1 MSYNVDLHTHSTL
14 SPDGGLSISDY
25 SRLLSVRTLDY
36 IAITDHNEI
45 TFAQE
50 AHKMLGEAI
59 IVGEEI
65 MTTEGEIIG
74 LFLSEK
80 IEPHLSARE
89 AITQIKQQKGL
100 VYIPHP
106 FETMRSGLSVASLS
120 SLVEYVDIVEVF
132 NGRGLFTNKNR
143 EVQELAH
150 QHSLVTTA
158 SSDAHCRAGVGNS
171 FATVSD
177 KITKQ
182 TLVSQLANAQL
193 HTKYAPVY
201 SLLCPKMN
209 TLKKIFIHE

>member
-1 MSYNVDLHTHSTL
+1 MYTVDLHTHSTL

-25 SRLLSVRTLDY
+25 SRLLSDRTLDY

-45 TFAQE
+45 AFAQK
-50 AHKMLGEAI
+50 AKQTLGEAI

-65 MTTEGEIIG
+65 MTSEGEIIG

-80 IEPHLSARE
+80 IEPHLSAQE
-89 AITQIKQQKGL
+89 TITQIKQQKGL

-106 FETMRSGLSVASLS
+106 FETMRKGISVASLS
-120 SLVEYVDIVEVF
+120 SLVGHVDIVEVF
-132 NGRGLFTNKNR
+132 NGRGLFTNKHTQVAEFAR
-143 EVQELAH
+143 K
-150 QHSLVTTA
+150 HSLTTIA
-158 SSDAHCRAGVGNS
+158 SSDAHCYAGVRNS

-182 TLVSQLANAQL
+182 NLMSQLIDAQL
-193 HTKYAPVY
+193 NKKYAPVY

-209 TLKKIFIHE
+209 ILKKIFIHE

>member
-1 MSYNVDLHTHSTL
+1 MYTVDLHTHSTL

-25 SRLLSVRTLDY
+25 SQLLSARTMDY

-45 TFAQE
+45 AFAQE
-50 AHKMLGEAI
+50 AHKTLGEAI

-80 IEPHLSARE
+80 IEPHLSALE
-89 AITQIKQQKGL
+89 TIIQIRQQKGL

-106 FETMRSGLSVASLS
+106 FETMRKGISVASLS
-120 SLVEYVDIVEVF
+120 SLVGYVDIVEVF
-132 NGRGLFTNKNR
+132 NGRGLFTNKHAQVAEFAR
-143 EVQELAH
+143 K
-150 QHSLVTTA
+150 HSLTTTA
-158 SSDAHCRAGVGNS
+158 SSDAHCYAGVGNS

-182 TLVSQLANAQL
+182 TLVGQLANAQL